1 MIQFKLVALGGT
13 FDIFH
18 KGHYELLKKAF
29 SISVKVIIGL
39 TSDDFVSKKGK
50 ELLHNYSERLES
62 LKTTI
67 EKNFP
72 SSQYQISKLENDF
85 GPAVIEGEVEALIV
99 SEEKSNQGEILNKIR
114 SEKNLP
120 LVQTIVV
127 PMILAKDG
135 VRISTTRIKNSEID
149 SEGNLC

>member
-1 MIQFKLVALGGT
+1 MTQFKLVALGGT

-62 LKTTI
+62 LKTNI

-85 GPAVIEGEVEALIV
+85 L
-99 SEEKSNQGEILNKIR
+99 SN
-114 SEKNLP
+114 S
-120 LVQTIVV
+120 
-127 PMILAKDG
+127 
-135 VRISTTRIKNSEID
+135 
-149 SEGNLC
+149 